1 MISPAFDG
9 RGFQMRKDQA
19 IADLRARPGK
29 NLRTALEHL
38 GLDFA
43 DFAIEA
49 GMAKGGDPNTLHI
62 RARTVI
68 RRYTHPSARA
78 RPKWPGPEM
87 NIEWALLLGID
98 PGYFYMD
105 PARAKRSQ
113 ELRRARAAL
122 QDKAA

>member
-1 MISPAFDG
+1 MILPVFDG
-9 RGFQMRKDQA
+9 RGFQMRKDEA
-19 IADLRARPGK
+19 IAELRASPGK
-29 NLRTALEHL
+29 NLRTALEYL

-68 RRYTHPSARA
+68 RRYTHPAPGG

-87 NIEWALLLGID
+87 DIEWALILCID

-105 PARAKRSQ
+105 PARARRSQ